1 MKIKK
6 IIAKDLKEG
15 KQKVNL
21 ELGEDAVIL
30 SSRTIVNPSTNEQL
44 VEIVAAIDEALVHK
58 KNPLEKITLTEK
70 QHEKENV
77 EEKYLEVAGQIF
89 NEIGLLSDKMSKF
102 YENIQ
107 FNYLETYPDE
117 FKQFHQYLI
126 ESEISNESAISI
138 ISKIYKTYPGADINA
153 LKIEF
158 NKHLGE
164 VINFG
169 KTIKKEKKQQI
180 IVFTGPSG
188 MGKTLT
194 LVKLA
199 VLSKLILNCKVS
211 ILSSDS
217 YKVSGIEQMQTYSSI
232 AGVPFFPLYEISDLK
247 TILAKEY
254 DDDIIFID
262 TIGKSPNDVEN
273 MQFTKDIIQYSN
285 ATLVYLVLA
294 ANLSQKNYED
304 LIEQYKQLNIDA
316 LIISKIDES
325 KTIGQL
331 YEVLAK
337 SKFTLAYFTNG
348 QKVPENIEPGS
359 SEYFSD
365 MFFKNLENNNIR

>member
-6 IIAKDLKEG
+6 IIARDLKEG
-15 KQKVNL
+15 KLKVNL

-30 SSRTIVNPSTNEQL
+30 SNRTIVDPRTNEQL
-44 VEIVAAIDEALVHK
+44 VEIVAAIDEAPIHK
-58 KNPLEKITLTEK
+58 KNPLEKITLSEK
-70 QHEKENV
+70 QKDNV
-77 EEKYLEVAGQIF
+77 EEKYLEVASKIF
-89 NEIGLLSDKMSKF
+89 DEIGLLSNKMSKF

-107 FNYLETYPDE
+107 FNYLDTYPDE
-117 FKQFHQYLI
+117 FKKFHNYLI

-138 ISKIYKTYPGADINA
+138 ISKIYHTYPGADINA

-158 NKHLGE
+158 KKHLDE
-164 VINFG
+164 AIQFG

-180 IVFTGPSG
+180 IVLTGPSG

-199 VLSKLILNCKVS
+199 VLAKLILNCKVA
-211 ILSSDS
+211 ILSADS

-232 AGVPFFPLYEISDLK
+232 AGIPFFPIYELADLK

-254 DDDIIFID
+254 DEDIIFID
-262 TIGKSPNDVEN
+262 TIGKSPEDEEN
-273 MQFTKDIIQYSN
+273 MQFTKDIIQFSN
-285 ATLVYLVLA
+285 ASTVYLVLA
-294 ANLSQKNYED
+294 ANLTQKNFED
-304 LIEQYKQLNIDA
+304 YIKHYKELNIDA

-337 SKFTLAYFTNG
+337 TKFTLAYFTNG
-348 QKVPENIEPGS
+348 QKVPESIEPGN
-359 SEYFSD
+359 SEYFSE
-365 MFFKNLENNNIR
+365 MFFKNFENGI